1 MEEAISYYPFMPR
14 QIDWQ
19 RWLGRRLRLRD
30 LHVLLAVIQHGSMA
44 KAANQ
49 LGVTQPAVSKV
60 IADLEHSL
68 GVRLLDRSPQGV
80 QPTIYGRALI
90 KRSSAAFYE
99 LKQSV
104 LEIEFLA
111 DPTRGELR
119 IGCSNA
125 FSASILPP
133 IMHSFSQRYPR
144 VALFVNDTR
153 PAPRPD
159 LPALRDGKHDLI
171 LGRVASL
178 PGQDLID
185 DDLNVETL
193 FDDGLVLATGARR
206 IRGPGV
212 EKSIWPN

>member
-1 MEEAISYYPFMPR
+1 
-14 QIDWQ
+14 
-19 RWLGRRLRLRD
+19 
-30 LHVLLAVIQHGSMA
+30 
-44 KAANQ
+44 
-49 LGVTQPAVSKV
+49 
-60 IADLEHSL
+60 
-68 GVRLLDRSPQGV
+68 
-80 QPTIYGRALI
+80 
-90 KRSSAAFYE
+90 

-193 FDDGLVLATGARR
+193 FDDGLVLATGAQTK
-206 IRGPGV
+206 IDLAELSDEPWILPV
-212 EKSIWPN
+212 QD